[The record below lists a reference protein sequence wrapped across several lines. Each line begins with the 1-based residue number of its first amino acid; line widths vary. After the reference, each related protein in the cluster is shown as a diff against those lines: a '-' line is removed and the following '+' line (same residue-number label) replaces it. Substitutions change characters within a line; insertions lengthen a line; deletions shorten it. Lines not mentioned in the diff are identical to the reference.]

1 MRALMVNQ
9 SYIYIY
15 IWFFSNKMLY
25 KKKKNSFLYILRE
38 FKKLVIT
45 SKNIKNISNLIK

>member
-9 SYIYIY
+9 SYIYGSSQIKYY
-15 IWFFSNKMLY
+15 I
-25 KKKKNSFLYILRE
+25 KKKNSFLYILRE
-38 FKKLVIT
+38 FRKLIIT